1 MLLEVL
7 AAFACLCALLPAG
20 LFHRNVRLY
29 TPPPSPQPGTVP
41 PAVAVLI
48 PARNEAHTIRAAV
61 EAALHSQHVRLEVLV
76 LDDHSTDATAQ
87 IIRDIAAR
95 DTRVRLLPGPPL
107 PPGWCGKQYACAVL
121 AIHTEQP
128 LLVFLDA
135 DVQLA
140 PQGLAR
146 LAAFLD
152 ASGTDL
158 VSGLPRQETGTLL
171 ERLLVPLMHVLL
183 LGFLP
188 LWRMRQSRHPAYGA
202 GCGQLFMARRQAYVY
217 AGGHAAIR
225 ASLHDGLTL
234 PRAFRTAGLPTD
246 LCDVTSV
253 ATCRMYRSAREVW
266 QGLAKNATEGLAQ
279 PALLVPATALLFG
292 GQVLPVI
299 LCGFGVFGQLSPW
312 ACGLAVLGLAAAYYP
327 RLRAMRRFEQSW
339 LGALLHPLGILVFL
353 VLQWYAC
360 VRALCGRPATWKGR
374 AYRAATPP
382 V

>member
-7 AAFACLCALLPAG
+7 AVTACLCAMIPAC
-20 LFHRNVRLY
+20 LFYRNVRLY
-29 TPPPSPQPGTVP
+29 ARPPMPEPGTAP
-41 PAVAVLI
+41 PALAVLI
-48 PARNEAHTIRAAV
+48 PARNEARTIRAAV

-87 IIRDIAAR
+87 IVRDIAAR

-107 PPGWCGKQYACAVL
+107 PPGWCGKQHACAVL
-121 AIHTEQP
+121 ASHTVQP

-135 DVQLA
+135 DVRLA

-152 ASGTDL
+152 ASGADL

-171 ERLLVPLMHVLL
+171 EHLLIPLMHFLL

-202 GCGQLFMARRQAYVY
+202 GCGQLFMARRQAYVD

-225 ASLHDGLTL
+225 TSLHDGLTL
-234 PRAFRTAGLPTD
+234 PRAFRTAGFPTD

-266 QGLAKNATEGLAQ
+266 YGLAKNATEGLAQ

-299 LCGFGVFGQLSPW
+299 MCGFGGFGQLSPW

-327 RLRAMRRFEQSW
+327 RLCAIRHFEQSW
-339 LGALLHPLGILVFL
+339 LGALLHPLGILIFL
-353 VLQWYAC
+353 VLQWYAWAQ
-360 VRALCGRPATWKGR
+360 ALCGRPSTWKGR
-374 AYRAATPP
+374 AYSAAIPP